1 MTVPLEEFVRRL
13 EESGIVSSDSMRAF
27 IPPNA
32 SPKGAEDL
40 AIELVKS
47 KKLTKFQAA
56 EVYKNN
62 TKSLVLGNYLLLEK
76 IGAGG
81 MGQVFKARHKRMDR
95 LVALKV
101 LSQKMAKDS
110 DAISRFERE
119 VKAAAKI
126 SHPNIVAA
134 HDADC
139 ADGVHFL
146 VMELVDGQDLSA
158 MVKKN
163 GPLPADKAIEYFI
176 QAAIG
181 LDAAHKKGVVHRD
194 IKPSNILVNTEGTVK
209 ILDMGLALLKEET
222 IDSAQAELTTEGKI
236 MGTVDFM
243 SPEQALNTHEA
254 DARTDI
260 YALGCSLYYVLVGKA
275 VYPGNS
281 PLEKLMAHRVKPIP
295 SIRTTRSEVSEQLD
309 EVFKKAI
316 AKRVSDRYQTAA
328 DLIEGLRACV
338 KQSNPSIATI
348 HSSGSSPEKDFSS
361 MDLEGFF
368 EEDIPESDI
377 SDLEFAPYTK
387 KHSSNTVAEKIPG
400 FVEEPNLKS
409 AEKFPS
415 EPISIKA
422 KKKKR
427 SKDGEFPLLMV
438 GGGLLAVFLL
448 MAIGLF
454 FLLRNDKKPV
464 EAPKIIPGT
473 STKRYEVRD

>member
-1 MTVPLEEFVRRL
+1 MAVPLEEYVRRL
-13 EESGIVSSDSMRAF
+13 EESGILSSDSLKAF

-40 AIELVKS
+40 AIELVKN

-62 TKSLVLGNYLLLEK
+62 ANSLVLGKYILLEK

-81 MGQVFKARHKRMDR
+81 MGQVFKARHQRMDR

-101 LSQKMAKDS
+101 LSKKMAKDA

-146 VMELVDGQDLSA
+146 VMELVEGSDLSA

-163 GPLPADKAIEYFI
+163 GPLPVEKAIDYFI
-176 QAAIG
+176 QAAVG
-181 LDAAHKKGVVHRD
+181 LEAAHKKGVVHRD
-194 IKPSNILVNTEGTVK
+194 IKPSNILVNNEGTVK

-222 IDSAQAELTTEGKI
+222 LDPSQAELTTEGKI

-260 YALGCSLYYVLVGKA
+260 YALGCSLYYVLVGKPMYA
-275 VYPGNS
+275 GNS
-281 PLEKLMAHRVKPIP
+281 PLEKLMAHRVRPIP
-295 SIRTTRSEVSEQLD
+295 SLREGRPEVSERLD
-309 EVFKKAI
+309 EVYKRAV
-316 AKRVSDRYQTAA
+316 AKRVTDRYQTATE
-328 DLIEGLRACV
+328 LIEGLRSCV
-338 KQSNPSIATI
+338 TTANPSVAPIGA
-348 HSSGSSPEKDFSS
+348 SSKSSDADFSS
-361 MDLEGFF
+361 MDLTGFF
-368 EEDIPESDI
+368 DEDVPESEI
-377 SDLEFAPYTK
+377 SDFDLSAHTK
-387 KHSSNTVAEKIPG
+387 KHSSNTVAEKVPG
-400 FVEEPNLKS
+400 FTEEVQPKAIEKS
-409 AEKFPS
+409 Q
-415 EPISIKA
+415 PIPIPVKSKR
-422 KKKKR
+422 KK
-427 SKDGEFPLLMV
+427 SSSDGGGVFLLV
-438 GGGLLAVFLL
+438 IGGGLLAVTLL
-448 MAIGLF
+448 AVGLLF
-454 FLLRNDKKPV
+454 YLRGSQAPPKPEV
-464 EAPKIIPGT
+464 VPGT
-473 STKRYEVRD
+473 TTKRYEVRE